1 MLKNINKI
9 IFSIIFLLSCSGG
22 GSSPASP
29 DDGSDNNG
37 GGGDSYVFPNATNFD
52 RENQIEIIS
61 WNIQTF
67 PQLNTTSDY
76 VKSLLESWNADI
88 YVFQEMG
95 DNNTLIS
102 MINAMPEY
110 SYVLSS
116 ETSNWDFALVYKTAN
131 SDCTACG
138 TVTYNSHN
146 ELWADTP
153 NSNDNDNDYE
163 NNALYQFASRPP
175 MENYLTWTNGTKS
188 VDLYVTNI
196 HYKCCGDG
204 DLDITDKGA
213 ESTRR
218 HYASTLLRDHI
229 MNNRQGDY
237 VVLAGDF
244 NNIGDEQSILNPS
257 IAPLTDP
264 DQNSNYFKMVDEY
277 VFAQSSSTWSWQ
289 GWRSSFGAAHL
300 DHIIINQ
307 PLFQFE
313 SVSDGGIINMLNETG
328 MSNYDIDDKLSDHQP
343 SYYRFYP

>member
-1 MLKNINKI
+1 
-9 IFSIIFLLSCSGG
+9 
-22 GSSPASP
+22 
-29 DDGSDNNG
+29 
-37 GGGDSYVFPNATNFD
+37 
-52 RENQIEIIS
+52 
-61 WNIQTF
+61 
-67 PQLNTTSDY
+67 
-76 VKSLLESWNADI
+76 
-88 YVFQEMG
+88 MG

-102 MINAMPEY
+102 MVNAMPEY
-110 SYVLSS
+110 SYMLSS

-131 SDCTACG
+131 SDCASCG

-153 NSNDNDNDYE
+153 NSNDNDDDYT

-204 DLDITDKGA
+204 ELDITDKGA

-244 NNIGDEQSILNPS
+244 NNVGEQSILNPS
-257 IAPLTDP
+257 VAPLTDP
-264 DQNSNYFKMVDEY
+264 DQNSDYFKMVDEY
-277 VFAQSSSTWSWQ
+277 VFAQNSST
-289 GWRSSFGAAHL
+289 GLGKDGEVHL
-300 DHIIINQ
+300 VHRILIILLLINHFFS
-307 PLFQFE
+307 L
-313 SVSDGGIINMLNETG
+313 
-328 MSNYDIDDKLSDHQP
+328 KL
-343 SYYRFYP
+343 YLMEA